1 MRYNGG
7 SANLD
12 GINFQVKAAFSLFLQ
27 YLKDEKFSHIHLE
40 APQFQDFNLLFS
52 NGKKIICECKN
63 RKDKFSYQHLKKI
76 LENIQEGVNE
86 NDEIL
91 IICKEVNEQLAWD
104 INNIKCF
111 IEVEKS
117 FKEKGYSEKII
128 PCLSR
133 VKFWIVPRD
142 FHKEIMYPLLAEII
156 GFWLPFE
163 DVEKIA
169 HNILVKKFY
178 LGSAKSAV
186 YTREDFLSEI
196 NKLAVEVK
204 QNNVCYNREY
214 RKLEEQFLE
223 LEAILEN
230 PGHPALKVE
239 HELSALSAQMDLLYF
254 VIENLKN
261 KNEIDLSKWNA
272 IWKINK
278 FTYLMFGIFDI
289 FIKNLHSEE
298 NKKYVIDYCKKNIQG
313 MQSYYRAGYLSM
325 FIRNLIA
332 KIIDEDTEGSYLKDE
347 FFMVKELMA
356 NEKNE
361 VFYLKINENYKRR
374 ASNEESGKFLYKIY
388 QRANAKLRSE
398 IFNYIVSNYNLTK
411 DIGEFSCYVP
421 KNIYEIIR
429 KYVEEDFDDRFLKFI
444 KIISEQYDDAYK
456 ELGKNVKFSGWELY
470 GLSIS
475 YINYDHSVL
484 DRHFIQFVL
493 FPAIQSYYS
502 ANKDEAWKFIKKF
515 CIFKK
520 ESVSEEK
527 PDFLNRAIY
536 KIVLDR
542 YLNENAQISKESFRI
557 LEEYILSNE
566 GIPLKSD
573 LIYSELSKRETSF
586 KKKWKLV
593 DIYLK
598 KNVIPYNVF
607 IEKITSECAKKGF
620 KKAKNTLKNWY
631 SNAEYYRKSRY
642 NQDCISNIEAILE
655 NDVSLATELLN
666 LLISSEYICLEKG
679 DNFDAYNAYSVAN
692 LLNKFLKGSYDDA
705 LSIFRLLEKKKKLNK
720 NQQIIYTASL
730 TTKNNEKD
738 DDSALLLRV
747 YKDVV
752 ISFLNKYCDIEKIV
766 KRLPN
771 EYCRKEF
778 TNFAEKLAI
787 KKCIKEA
794 LNIIHIFIDDPD
806 PFAQSE
812 KIENGE
818 TPGIFESIR
827 GQCGLALMSCIVLEG
842 REQIPEIIQLTKKLL
857 NDQNYYVVYMA
868 CYSLWKL
875 TENRLK
881 VLPDNRNKLFFD
893 DAIEKALV
901 MAKEVESMAFN
912 LLDRFISWPF
922 LVQKAMLKS
931 IISVFNPIRALNE
944 QEALKF
950 IATLSEHLPLEIMA
964 DFALFFIYFAELRK
978 HAYEDWKFKEV
989 DLYDKLS
996 SKEFDDEKFKKILV
1010 QTIKKIQSDNPS
1022 NCFQFASSIEYMMR
1036 EYEVHNKDIYGEK
1049 SINYNA
1055 LALKYFDLLADE
1067 YALNVF
1073 DRIYQVIEAKFDS
1086 VDATNNLEDWF
1097 LLLVKCLNKEKEF
1110 YKEKYSRSNGTVDVW
1125 DATLHHSKILECV
1138 YKKLGEEK
1146 FISVAKIY
1154 ISLPPEVILHESE
1167 KLVLIVI
1174 KLTKKEKHL
1183 KTDAK
1188 FLISALFN
1196 RNPSK
1201 YLKIKKET
1209 EG

>member
-1 MRYNGG
+1 MRHNGG
-7 SANLD
+7 PPNLD
-12 GINFQVKAAFSLFLQ
+12 GINFQIRAAFSLFLQ

-52 NGKKIICECKN
+52 NGKKIICECKK
-63 RKDKFSYQHLKKI
+63 RKKKFSYPDLKKI

-91 IICKEVNEQLAWD
+91 IICEKVNEQLMRD
-104 INNIKCF
+104 INNVKCF
-111 IEVEKS
+111 IEAEKK
-117 FKEKGYSEKII
+117 FKKKGYSEKITSY
-128 PCLSR
+128 LSS
-133 VKFWIVPRD
+133 VKFWIVPGD
-142 FHKEIMYPLLAEII
+142 FHKEIIYPLLAEII

-178 LGSAKSAV
+178 LGSAESAV
-186 YTREDFLSEI
+186 YTREDFLSEV

-204 QNNVCYNREY
+204 QNNVFYNREY
-214 RKLEEQFLE
+214 SKLEEQFLE

-230 PGHPALKVE
+230 PGHPALKAK

-261 KNEIDLSKWNA
+261 KNEIDLSKWEA
-272 IWKINK
+272 IWELNK

-313 MQSYYRAGYLSM
+313 MQSYYRIGYLSM
-325 FIRNLIA
+325 FIRNLIS
-332 KIIDEDTEGSYLKDE
+332 KIIEEDTKGNYLEDE

-361 VFYLKINENYKRR
+361 FFYLKINDCYKKG
-374 ASNEESGKFLYKIY
+374 ALNDESGKFLCKIY
-388 QRANAKLRSE
+388 QRADAKLRGE

-411 DIGEFSCYVP
+411 DDGQFSCYIP
-421 KNIYEIIR
+421 KNIYEIVR
-429 KYVEEDFDDRFLKFI
+429 DHVEEDFDNRFLKFV
-444 KIISEQYDDAYK
+444 KIISEQYDNTYK
-456 ELGKNVKFSGWELY
+456 EFGKNVRFSGWELY
-470 GLSIS
+470 GLSAN
-475 YINYDHSVL
+475 YINSNIL

-493 FPAIQSYYS
+493 FPAIKSYYL
-502 ANKDEAWKFIKKF
+502 ANKDEAWQFIKKF
-515 CIFKK
+515 CVFIE

-542 YLNENAQISKESFRI
+542 YLNENAQMSEESFEI
-557 LEEYILSNE
+557 LQEYILSSN

-586 KKKWKLV
+586 EKKWKLV
-593 DIYLK
+593 DIYLQE
-598 KNVIPYNVF
+598 NVIPDNVF
-607 IEKITSECAKKGF
+607 IEKIIADCAKKGF
-620 KKAKNTLKNWY
+620 KEAKDTLKNWY
-631 SNAEYYRKSRY
+631 LNPEYYRKSRY
-642 NQDCISNIEAILE
+642 SQDYVSNIEDILE
-655 NDVSLATELLN
+655 NDIYLATELLN
-666 LLISSEYICLEKG
+666 LLILSEYVCLEKG
-679 DNFDAYNAYSVAN
+679 DNLDGYNAYSVAN
-692 LLNKFLKGSYDDA
+692 LLNKFFKRNYDGA
-705 LSIFRLLEKKKKLNK
+705 LSVFRLLEKEEKLNN

-730 TTKNNEKD
+730 TTKKNEND
-738 DDSALLLRV
+738 DDRELLLRV
-747 YKDVV
+747 YKDVMV
-752 ISFLNKYCDIEKIV
+752 LFLDKYCDIEKIV

-787 KKCIKEA
+787 NKCVKEA

-806 PFAQSE
+806 PCAQSE

-818 TPGIFESIR
+818 TPNIFESVR

-857 NDQNYYVVYMA
+857 NDENYYVVYMA
-868 CYSLWKL
+868 CYSLWRL

-881 VLPDNRNKLFFD
+881 VLPDNRDKLFFD
-893 DAIEKALV
+893 DEIEKALV
-901 MAKEVESMAFN
+901 MAKEVENMAFN
-912 LLDRFISWPF
+912 LLDRFISWPL
-922 LVQKAMLKS
+922 LVQKAMVKEV
-931 IISVFNPIRALNE
+931 IRVFNPIRALNE

-950 IATLSEHLPLEIMA
+950 ITTLSEHLPLEILA
-964 DFALFFIYFAELRK
+964 DFAFLFIYFAELRK
-978 HAYEDWKFKEV
+978 YAYEDWKFKEI

-1010 QTIKKIQSDNPS
+1010 QTIKRIQSDNPS

-1073 DRIYQVIEAKFDS
+1073 NLIYQVIEAKFDS

-1097 LLLVKCLNKEKEF
+1097 LLLVKCLSKEKEF
-1110 YKEKYSRSNGTVDVW
+1110 YKEKYSRSNGAVDVW
-1125 DATLHHSKILECV
+1125 DATLHHSKILEGV
-1138 YKKLGEEK
+1138 YKRLGEEK
-1146 FISVAKIY
+1146 FITAAKIY
-1154 ISLPPEVILHESE
+1154 ISLPLEVILHESE

-1174 KLTKKEKHL
+1174 KLAKGAKNL

-1188 FLISALFN
+1188 LLISALYN

-1201 YLKIKKET
+1201 YFKIKKEAET
-1209 EG
+1209 